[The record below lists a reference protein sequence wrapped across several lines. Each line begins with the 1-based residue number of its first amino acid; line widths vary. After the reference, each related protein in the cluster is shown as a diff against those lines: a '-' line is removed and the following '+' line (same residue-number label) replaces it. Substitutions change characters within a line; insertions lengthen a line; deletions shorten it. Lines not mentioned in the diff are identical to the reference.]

1 MQLPSVIANRDNDQD
16 SIDLLGIFGSLI
28 DQKWLIG
35 AFTGAFMAAG
45 VAYAVLATPVYL
57 ANALVQVE
65 PKKND
70 MLGFSDLSSMLGGQ
84 SPSVTEIGIIKSRAV
99 IGKTVDDLRLDID
112 VTPNTF
118 PVIGGFLARRYR
130 GETESSVAPP
140 RFGFNSYAWGGER
153 LEFAR
158 LDLPKELLGKKLTL
172 IAGEQQHFQLLDD
185 NDNLLVEGVAGEAF
199 AQDGVEGLIER
210 LQANP
215 GTRFEVVRNPRIV
228 TIQGYQD
235 ALDISEQGK
244 ESGIIRLALASA
256 DAAEAVKILNK
267 IAALYV
273 DQNVRRTSAEAAQS
287 LAFLQSQ
294 LPQVKRDL
302 AKASDALNAYQTH
315 GKTVNIS
322 LETQSVLGQSVA
334 LETRISELKMQQ
346 AEMDRKFTK
355 QHPAYRALM
364 SQIGELTQ
372 QQKSLEGKVGDLPAT
387 QQELLNLTRD
397 VEVASQIYTQL
408 LNKSQELDIVR
419 AGAVGN
425 VRLIDPADV
434 DLSSPVKPKKALI
447 VLIATFLGAFVGVA
461 LVLLRKS
468 LSKGLEGPEAIE
480 QLGLPVYASIPYS
493 ALQREED
500 TKKGRA
506 KITAETPAYLL
517 ALRNP
522 TDLSIESIR
531 SLRTCLHFAALDS
544 TNNRI
549 MISGPSP
556 QVGKTFVSSNLA
568 AVMAQSGQRVL
579 LIDADMRKG
588 HLHKTLNVPIANG
601 LSDLLVKRCSIEQA
615 INTVEIDNLHFI
627 SRGQVPPN
635 PSELL
640 MHANFRDLL
649 AELSQR
655 YDVVIID
662 TPPLLAVTDAAI
674 VGREAGISLIVT
686 RFAVN
691 PAKEIEAT
699 IRRFAQN
706 GIELKGAVFNGVE
719 KRAASYYGNGSY
731 GYYNYEYA
739 SDKS

>member
-65 PKKND
+65 PKKRHAR
-70 MLGFSDLSSMLGGQ
+70 LFRPQ
-84 SPSVTEIGIIKSRAV
+84 QHARWAIAV
-99 IGKTVDDLRLDID
+99 GDRNRHHQIPRGDRQNRRRPASGHRRH
-112 VTPNTF
+112 PNTF

-185 NDNLLVEGVAGEAF
+185 NDNLLIEGVAGEAF

-215 GTRFEVVRNPRIV
+215 GARFEVVRNPRIV

-334 LETRISELKMQQ
+334 LETRISELKCSR
-346 AEMDRKFTK
+346 RKWI
-355 QHPAYRALM
+355 A
-364 SQIGELTQ
+364 
-372 QQKSLEGKVGDLPAT
+372 
-387 QQELLNLTRD
+387 
-397 VEVASQIYTQL
+397 
-408 LNKSQELDIVR
+408 
-419 AGAVGN
+419 
-425 VRLIDPADV
+425 
-434 DLSSPVKPKKALI
+434 SSP
-447 VLIATFLGAFVGVA
+447 
-461 LVLLRKS
+461 
-468 LSKGLEGPEAIE
+468 
-480 QLGLPVYASIPYS
+480 
-493 ALQREED
+493 
-500 TKKGRA
+500 
-506 KITAETPAYLL
+506 
-517 ALRNP
+517 N
-522 TDLSIESIR
+522 SIR
-531 SLRTCLHFAALDS
+531 
-544 TNNRI
+544 RI
-549 MISGPSP
+549 AP
-556 QVGKTFVSSNLA
+556 
-568 AVMAQSGQRVL
+568 
-579 LIDADMRKG
+579 
-588 HLHKTLNVPIANG
+588 
-601 LSDLLVKRCSIEQA
+601 
-615 INTVEIDNLHFI
+615 
-627 SRGQVPPN
+627 
-635 PSELL
+635 
-640 MHANFRDLL
+640 
-649 AELSQR
+649 
-655 YDVVIID
+655 
-662 TPPLLAVTDAAI
+662 
-674 VGREAGISLIVT
+674 
-686 RFAVN
+686 
-691 PAKEIEAT
+691 
-699 IRRFAQN
+699 
-706 GIELKGAVFNGVE
+706 
-719 KRAASYYGNGSY
+719 
-731 GYYNYEYA
+731 
-739 SDKS
+739 